1 MAVAGGLVCSGRR
14 DLSFEGYTMAA
25 RYAASGRHCTDP
37 DRVRADVEAAFYA
50 VDSAMSNWSAKSEV
64 SRFNNLPPG
73 EAIPVSEGLR
83 EVLEASGHVHAG
95 TGGLFDPTI
104 GESIEIWGFGV
115 RTQSSLPDEPQIQRA
130 LRNSGWNGLHLKGST
145 LTRLRPVQLNLGG
158 IAKGYAVDRAA
169 AAMGKHC
176 LEYLVEAGGEI
187 RLRGKWPVEI
197 QHPAHEGGIARMDLE
212 DVAVATSGVYANKK
226 VVNGKRYSHIIHPRT
241 GRPAHYAVSVTVTG
255 ASCAIADGLATALIL
270 ADEKDYDAILK
281 RFPGYGAVAFVKTT
295 NGFRTIRAGA
305 APEIHCNPAART
317 SAPATAEASG
327 TTTLLPNCL

>member
-1 MAVAGGLVCSGRR
+1 
-14 DLSFEGYTMAA
+14 
-25 RYAASGRHCTDP
+25 
-37 DRVRADVEAAFYA
+37 VEAAFYA

-83 EVLEASGHVHAG
+83 EVLEASGHVHA
-95 TGGLFDPTI
+95 
-104 GESIEIWGFGV
+104 
-115 RTQSSLPDEPQIQRA
+115 A
-130 LRNSGWNGLHLKGST
+130 LAVYLIRPSAN
-145 LTRLRPVQLNLGG
+145 RLRSGDSAFERNPPARRAANTEGSAQFRLERTPSERQHVDSPAPGAIESG
-158 IAKGYAVDRAA
+158 RIAKGYAVDRAA